1 MASITS
7 AEVGTALVTGAGVLA
22 GLVVTMPFEENADMK
37 TPLTLI
43 DATPGN
49 PTGRGLFSASLND
62 LNFLSGTI
70 PGGLPMTPG
79 APTPPALGT
88 LFAEQEIAFER
99 GLYVLSCP
107 QNVTFTST

>member
-7 AEVGTALVTGAGVLA
+7 GQVGTALVTGAGVLK
-22 GLVVTMPFEENADMK
+22 GLVVTMPFDPLADTK

-43 DATPGN
+43 DATPAN

-62 LNFLSGTI
+62 LTFLHV
-70 PGGLPMTPG
+70 PGSALPSTPG
-79 APTPPALGT
+79 APTAPPAGT
-88 LFAEQEIAFER
+88 LLVNGNIPFEH

-107 QNVTFTST
+107 QHVTFTST

>member
-22 GLVVTMPFEENADMK
+22 GLVVTMPFDKAADMR

-43 DATPGN
+43 DATPEN

-62 LNFLSGTI
+62 LTYLRT
-70 PGGLPMTPG
+70 PGGALPSTPG
-79 APTPPALGT
+79 APTAPPAGT
-88 LFAEQEIAFER
+88 LLVNGNITFEH